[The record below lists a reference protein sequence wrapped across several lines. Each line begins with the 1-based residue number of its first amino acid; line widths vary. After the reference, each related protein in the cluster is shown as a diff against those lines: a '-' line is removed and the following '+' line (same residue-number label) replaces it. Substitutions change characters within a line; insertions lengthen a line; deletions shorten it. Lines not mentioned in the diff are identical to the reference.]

1 MFVCFF
7 AFVKEK
13 RNLTKTFIASYKFH
27 VLNKHS
33 MIEKVIWR
41 QKKKWKHIFT
51 HKYSPMNSIAVHFLG
66 FWLNWCSKSLCWHI
80 CLNLSPSQ
88 LNTDKKIQGSSLDP
102 LMRYDASGFIF
113 APWLATRWKMNIP
126 LSVCCGVQRRCR
138 VWAHQ
143 SCWTLE
149 EEEEEEQNILL
160 QHPVQQTTERVS
172 YLMKS
177 KSSSFPVCRARWS
190 DRSSANDQSS
200 TQV

>member
-1 MFVCFF
+1 M
-7 AFVKEK
+7 
-13 RNLTKTFIASYKFH
+13 
-27 VLNKHS
+27 
-33 MIEKVIWR
+33 IWR
-41 QKKKWKHIFT
+41 QKKKSKDIFP
-51 HKYSPMNSIAVHFLG
+51 HKYTHMKRFAVNFLR
-66 FWLNWCSKSLCWHI
+66 FWLNRCSKSLCWHI

-88 LNTDKKIQGSSLDP
+88 LNTDKKIQCSSLDP
-102 LMRYDASGFIF
+102 LLRYDALGFIF

-126 LSVCCGVQRRCR
+126 LSACCVVQRRCW
-138 VWAHQ
+138 VWSHQ
-143 SCWTLE
+143 SCSTLE

-177 KSSSFPVCRARWS
+177 KSSSFPVCRAWWS